1 MRIIS
6 LVLILVLLLNP
17 SDFYFFW
24 VIHEKFSSI
33 VAETW
38 GKQVDGWPMFRIW
51 QKLKNLKPPS
61 KILNANFYGNVTETV
76 RRTRVD
82 LENTKSLLMS
92 SPTEDLTVRK

>member
-1 MRIIS
+1 M
-6 LVLILVLLLNP
+6 
-17 SDFYFFW
+17 
-24 VIHEKFSSI
+24 
-33 VAETW
+33 
-38 GKQVDGWPMFRIW
+38 DGWPMFRIW
-51 QKLKNLKPPS
+51 QKLKNLKPPL

>member
-1 MRIIS
+1 
-6 LVLILVLLLNP
+6 
-17 SDFYFFW
+17 
-24 VIHEKFSSI
+24 
-33 VAETW
+33 
-38 GKQVDGWPMFRIW
+38 MFRIW